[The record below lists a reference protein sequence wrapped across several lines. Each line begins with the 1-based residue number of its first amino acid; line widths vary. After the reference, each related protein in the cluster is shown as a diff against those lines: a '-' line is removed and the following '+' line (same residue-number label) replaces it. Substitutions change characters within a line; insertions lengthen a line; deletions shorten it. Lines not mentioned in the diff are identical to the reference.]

1 MADKRNSVFASIDWF
16 AVFLYIVLVV
26 TGILTIFS
34 SKYSGDAT
42 SVLSSGTMSRSQ
54 AVYAAISLVIALL
67 ILLLEGSWFQR
78 FAYPVYGLT
87 MLMLA
92 AVLVVGVEISG
103 AKSWINLGSFSIQ
116 PSEFAKFGTALAVS
130 KYVSSKGFYGQGFMK
145 QLPVFLFILLS
156 IALIMLE
163 PDAGSAIVFLSFV
176 IPLFREG
183 FSMTLVIAI
192 LYLIA
197 VSVIALLVDKYIMIA
212 VIFAL
217 LLIGYVIFRKNK
229 GILLTIIIIFI
240 VSVGWIFAEQWAF
253 DNILEQHQ
261 RDRIMVTLGK
271 IEDNR
276 GVGYNL
282 YQSKIAIGSG
292 HWVGKGFLQGTQTKM
307 DFVPEQHTDFIFCT
321 LAEETGFLG
330 SFLLMALYFTLLIKL
345 ILMAERQRS
354 PFSRIYGYCV
364 VGILFFHVFINISMT
379 IGLMP
384 VIGIPLPFVS
394 YGGSS
399 LLATTILL
407 FIFIKLDAYR
417 YSILS

>member
-34 SKYSGDAT
+34 SKYSGDAS
-42 SVLSSGTMSRSQ
+42 SVLSPGTMSRSQ
-54 AVYAAISLVIALL
+54 AVYAAISFVIALL

-92 AVLVVGVEISG
+92 AVLVVGDEISG

-183 FSMTLVIAI
+183 FSMTLV
-192 LYLIA
+192 
-197 VSVIALLVDKYIMIA
+197 
-212 VIFAL
+212 
-217 LLIGYVIFRKNK
+217 
-229 GILLTIIIIFI
+229 
-240 VSVGWIFAEQWAF
+240 E
-253 DNILEQHQ
+253 
-261 RDRIMVTLGK
+261 
-271 IEDNR
+271 
-276 GVGYNL
+276 
-282 YQSKIAIGSG
+282 
-292 HWVGKGFLQGTQTKM
+292 
-307 DFVPEQHTDFIFCT
+307 P
-321 LAEETGFLG
+321 
-330 SFLLMALYFTLLIKL
+330 
-345 ILMAERQRS
+345 
-354 PFSRIYGYCV
+354 
-364 VGILFFHVFINISMT
+364 
-379 IGLMP
+379 
-384 VIGIPLPFVS
+384 
-394 YGGSS
+394 
-399 LLATTILL
+399 
-407 FIFIKLDAYR
+407 
-417 YSILS
+417 